1 MVSPSKRQGSRESQ
15 SEDAPTSWL
24 PVAVGATLGALAV
37 GAVGWFLYRGSDS
50 ERERQEFERRR
61 VENEE
66 LQRERE
72 KQAES
77 DQGVGEEKG
86 SQETPAETS
95 MEASTADETQAAGE
109 ASPVSSDGGQGSGD
123 M

>member
-37 GAVGWFLYRGSDS
+37 GAVGWFLYQGSDS

-72 KQAES
+72 KQAAS